1 VRNWATVAHWSL
13 FQSRCQRWNLDALPV
28 NTLWTLAC
36 GSLRYLYQRRSV
48 DAVVLGLELSVD
60 LGQSLAQAVSAR

>member
-13 FQSRCQRWNLDALPV
+13 FQSRCQRWNLAALPV

-36 GSLRYLYQRRSV
+36 GSLRCLWCCVPRPSALCLS
-48 DAVVLGLELSVD
+48 AVR
-60 LGQSLAQAVSAR
+60 AVIRFLTFVAPWN